1 MTVSQTKPTYE
12 QLKGYLQRMRAELE
26 FYKSEYNKNRL
37 KTLNLQDIEEE
48 LEEQWLEEKE
58 QIMLEKEQITLE
70 KEKWRER
77 AEELSEKIEKIEMVE
92 KEKEEDLLKLQKEE
106 TAKLKEQVAILEKKV
121 RDQKPVDQP
130 HNVKNNDNDWF
141 MRNLK
146 EQNFYKEKR
155 RPRK

>member
-77 AEELSEKIEKIEMVE
+77 AEELSEKIETVE

>member
-37 KTLNLQDIEEE
+37 KTLNLHEIEEE
-48 LEEQWLEEKE
+48 LAEQWLEEKE
-58 QIMLEKEQITLE
+58 QIMLEKEQIILE

-77 AEELSEKIEKIEMVE
+77 AEELSEKIETVE
-92 KEKEEDLLKLQKEE
+92 NEKKEDLLKLQKEE

-130 HNVKNNDNDWF
+130 HNVKNYDNDWF

>member
-37 KTLNLQDIEEE
+37 KTLNLHDIEEE
-48 LEEQWLEEKE
+48 LAEQWLEEKE
-58 QIMLEKEQITLE
+58 QIMLEKE
-70 KEKWRER
+70 KWRER
-77 AEELSEKIEKIEMVE
+77 AEELSKKIETVE
-92 KEKEEDLLKLQKEE
+92 NEKEEELLKLQKEE

-121 RDQKPVDQP
+121 HDQKPADQSP
-130 HNVKNNDNDWF
+130 NVKNYDNDWF

>member
-58 QIMLEKEQITLE
+58 QILLE

-77 AEELSEKIEKIEMVE
+77 AEELSKKIETVE

-130 HNVKNNDNDWF
+130 HNVKNYDNDWF

>member
-58 QIMLEKEQITLE
+58 QIMLEKE
-70 KEKWRER
+70 KWRER
-77 AEELSEKIEKIEMVE
+77 AEELSEKIETVE

-130 HNVKNNDNDWF
+130 HNVKNYDNDWF

>member
-58 QIMLEKEQITLE
+58 QIMLEKEQIILE

-77 AEELSEKIEKIEMVE
+77 AEELSEK
-92 KEKEEDLLKLQKEE
+92 

-130 HNVKNNDNDWF
+130 HNVKNYDNDWF

>member
-58 QIMLEKEQITLE
+58 QIMLEKEQIILE

-77 AEELSEKIEKIEMVE
+77 AEELSEKIETVE

-130 HNVKNNDNDWF
+130 HNVKNYDNDWF

>member
-37 KTLNLQDIEEE
+37 KTLSLHDIEEE
-48 LEEQWLEEKE
+48 LAEQWLEEKE
-58 QIMLEKEQITLE
+58 QIMLEKEQIILE

-77 AEELSEKIEKIEMVE
+77 AEELSKKIETVE
-92 KEKEEDLLKLQKEE
+92 NEKEEELLKLQKEE

-121 RDQKPVDQP
+121 HDQKPADQSP
-130 HNVKNNDNDWF
+130 NVKNYDNDWF

>member
-1 MTVSQTKPTYE
+1 MAQTKPTYE

-58 QIMLEKEQITLE
+58 QIILE

-77 AEELSEKIEKIEMVE
+77 AEELSEKIETVE

-130 HNVKNNDNDWF
+130 HNVKNYDNDWF

>member
-58 QIMLEKEQITLE
+58 QM
-70 KEKWRER
+70 
-77 AEELSEKIEKIEMVE
+77 A
-92 KEKEEDLLKLQKEE
+92 
-106 TAKLKEQVAILEKKV
+106 
-121 RDQKPVDQP
+121 
-130 HNVKNNDNDWF
+130 
-141 MRNLK
+141 
-146 EQNFYKEKR
+146 
-155 RPRK
+155 

>member
-58 QIMLEKEQITLE
+58 QIMLEKE
-70 KEKWRER
+70 KWRER
-77 AEELSEKIEKIEMVE
+77 AEELSKKIETVE

-130 HNVKNNDNDWF
+130 HNVKNYDNDWF

>member
-1 MTVSQTKPTYE
+1 MSQTKPTYE

-58 QIMLEKEQITLE
+58 QILLE

-77 AEELSEKIEKIEMVE
+77 AEELSKKIEMVE
-92 KEKEEDLLKLQKEE
+92 KEKEEELLKLQKEE

-121 RDQKPVDQP
+121 RDQKPDDQSP
-130 HNVKNNDNDWF
+130 NVKNYDNDWF

>member
-1 MTVSQTKPTYE
+1 MSQTKPTYE

-37 KTLNLQDIEEE
+37 KTLNLHDIEEE
-48 LEEQWLEEKE
+48 LAEQWLEEKE
-58 QIMLEKEQITLE
+58 QIMLEKE
-70 KEKWRER
+70 KWRER
-77 AEELSEKIEKIEMVE
+77 AEELSKKIETVE
-92 KEKEEDLLKLQKEE
+92 NEKEEELLKLQKEE

-121 RDQKPVDQP
+121 HDQKPADQSP
-130 HNVKNNDNDWF
+130 NVKNYDNDWF